1 MSMVVEQ
8 NRAENPSKLGIRSD
22 SKLNQKH
29 VKKLKQIKLKTW
41 RVRGPRTERRILR
54 RKLGIGSDSKLQ
66 RHLTAHPAAL
76 PRVGKIL
83 FTKIHTITYTDF
95 ALTFFVTNTKHKYMI
110 THKYTTPP
118 ELGSGNLT
126 SEIAPSG
133 GGWDVRVFPC
143 LGAQLDITFLLK
155 GKKIPKTPNTTTTT

>member
-1 MSMVVEQ
+1 MSMV
-8 NRAENPSKLGIRSD
+8 AETERCIHRRKLGIGSD

-29 VKKLKQIKLKTW
+29 VKKNVNQIKLKTW
-41 RVRGPRTERRILR
+41 WVWWWPRTER

-126 SEIAPSG
+126 SEIAPDDD
-133 GGWDVRVFPC
+133 GGWACESISLLGGSVGYYFP
-143 LGAQLDITFLLK
+143 
-155 GKKIPKTPNTTTTT
+155 